1 MARRDFKIENVII
14 IGSGPA
20 GQTAALYAAR
30 ADLSPLMFEGFMA
43 GGSPG
48 GQLMTTTEVE
58 NYPGFPE
65 GISGPELMNNLHKQ
79 AERFGTRFITQDV
92 DAVDFSRRPFKVT
105 SDGKDY
111 FAWSVIISTGASA
124 RYLDIGSERRLL
136 NRGVSACATCDGALP
151 LFRDKELVVVGGG
164 DSAMEEAL
172 FLTRFAKKVF
182 IVHRREELRASKI
195 MQERVR
201 HHDNISVLMPW
212 VVEEILGE
220 ESVEGVR
227 LRNTADGSTYVQA
240 CSGVFLGIGHT
251 PNTRIFEGQLQ
262 LDDNGYI
269 ETYGKSSQTS
279 VDGVF
284 ACGDVQDDVYRQAIT
299 AAASGCA
306 AAIDCERWLAENKLD
321 ENDAGA
327 RSRLEDAAPIP
338 PWSTPSWIS

>member
-1 MARRDFKIENVII
+1 MKKERVVI

-20 GQTAALYAAR
+20 GQTAAIYAAR

-58 NYPGFPE
+58 NFPGFPE
-65 GISGPELMNNLHKQ
+65 GITGPELMDNLRKQ
-79 AERFGTRFITQDV
+79 AERFGTRFMTQDV
-92 DAVDFSRRPFKVT
+92 DAVDFSTRPFKVT
-105 SDGKDY
+105 SGGEDY
-111 FAWSVIISTGASA
+111 FARSVIISTGASA
-124 RYLDIGSERRLL
+124 RYLDLESERRLL

-172 FLTRFAKKVF
+172 FLTRFAEKVY

-201 HHDNISVLMPW
+201 NHDKISVLMPW

-220 ESVEGVR
+220 EFVEGVR
-227 LRNTADGSTYVQA
+227 LRNTADGSTHVQE

-251 PNTRIFEGQLQ
+251 PNTAIFEDQLK

-269 ETYGKSSQTS
+269 ETLGKSSRTN
-279 VDGVF
+279 VEGVF

-299 AAASGCA
+299 AAASGCT
-306 AAIDCERWLAENKLD
+306 AAIDCERWLAENDVEEKG
-321 ENDAGA
+321 AGA
-327 RSRLEDAAPIP
+327 HARLEDAASRP
-338 PWSTPSWIS
+338 PSSEPSWIA

>member
-1 MARRDFKIENVII
+1 MRQNEEKIENVII

-20 GQTAALYAAR
+20 GQTAAIYAAR
-30 ADLSPLMFEGFMA
+30 ANLEPLMFEGFTT

-48 GQLMTTTEVE
+48 GQLMTTTDVE

-65 GISGPELMNNLHKQ
+65 GVSGPDLMGNLHRQ
-79 AERFGTRFITQDV
+79 AERFGTRFVTQDV
-92 DAVDFSRRPFKVT
+92 ESVDFSYRPFKVT
-105 SDGKDY
+105 SEGRDY
-111 FAWSVIISTGASA
+111 YAWSVIISTGASA
-124 RYLDIGSERRLL
+124 RYLDLESERRLL

-172 FLTRFAKKVF
+172 FLTRFASKVY

-195 MQERVR
+195 MQDRVR
-201 HHDNISVLMPW
+201 KNEKISVLMPW

-220 ESVEGVR
+220 EFVEGVR
-227 LRNTADGSTYVQA
+227 LRNTSDGSSHVQK

-251 PNTRIFEGQLQ
+251 PNTRIFEEQLQ

-269 ETYGKSSQTS
+269 ETFDKTSRTS
-279 VDGVF
+279 VEGVF

-299 AAASGCA
+299 ASASGCV
-306 AAIDCERWLAENKLD
+306 AAIDCERWLADKKPATA
-321 ENDAGA
+321 DAGA
-327 RSRLEDAAPIP
+327 LTRLRDAGAIP
-338 PWSTPSWIS
+338 PKITPSWIQ